1 MVAQQLTS
9 IAKLYCENISK
20 LVTFYNPNRNDMKAI
35 TDDYIYGVSIDEIKV
50 IVDNL
55 KDNKYARLEISLRHP
70 FEYKI
75 VVWQIK

>member
-1 MVAQQLTS
+1 
-9 IAKLYCENISK
+9 
-20 LVTFYNPNRNDMKAI
+20 MKAI